1 MVNGRLHLSISR
13 ICDESVDSSIFNSF
27 WQLKAFSECEATPC
41 SWWQRVVLGIGISM
55 AREADFFHLK
65 LTHFKSI

>member
-13 ICDESVDSSIFNSF
+13 ICDESVDSSIFNCC

-41 SWWQRVVLGIGISM
+41 SWWQRVVLGISK
-55 AREADFFHLK
+55 AKEADFFHLK